1 MCGIL
6 GLINNHTIISKRE
19 ERLMERAL
27 ADISY
32 RGPDN
37 QSIWK
42 NEKSLLGHLRLSII
56 DLSNSANQPF
66 HDLENKIHLVFNGEI
81 YNYKEIRND
90 LARKG
95 IIFRT
100 NSDTETII
108 ELYKLYGL
116 SFVNYMRGMF
126 AIAIYDSLK
135 NQLILTRDRLGKKPL
150 FYFIDDEKII
160 FSSEAKSFKLFGSSD
175 INIDSLI
182 SYFLFQYISAPAT
195 IFKNVFSLQ
204 PGEII
209 NINLNTWETE
219 KYFYWSSKEYIKEN
233 KNVFDIN
240 TLENLISDA
249 VQYRLVSDVD
259 VGLLLS
265 GGLDSTLIACYIKEC
280 SDNKKVK
287 AFNVKFRDK
296 KYDESEY
303 SRIVAQSLGFE
314 LISVVGDTITE
325 DIFLKCLSHCD
336 QPLGDPAIIPTYM
349 ISEQI
354 SKFLK
359 VVISGE
365 GADELFMGY
374 DYYKY
379 EKVINLIKFINIFAS
394 PLIKSRA
401 VHNFLNSKLLNR
413 LRKISETKFDIG
425 TARWRTVF
433 SIEEI
438 NLLLDQ
444 YKNTKNEFSVYSKVD
459 SLLQSMNKKI
469 EPECILNIELID
481 WLPSDLLMKIDRMTM
496 AHSLEA
502 RTPFLDHILVEYIV
516 NIDPKFLGTFLTSK
530 KPLRKLLLNKLPSD
544 VGREISKR
552 KKHGFEVPVDKWMK
566 TDLRKLTDKYFS
578 KSYLKQIEFLDAT
591 YIQKIWQDYLRLR
604 NAHIYSR
611 QIWVLFT
618 FLAWYDLHFSKNS
631 N

>member
-481 WLPSDLLMKIDRMTM
+481 WRPSDLLMKIDRMTM